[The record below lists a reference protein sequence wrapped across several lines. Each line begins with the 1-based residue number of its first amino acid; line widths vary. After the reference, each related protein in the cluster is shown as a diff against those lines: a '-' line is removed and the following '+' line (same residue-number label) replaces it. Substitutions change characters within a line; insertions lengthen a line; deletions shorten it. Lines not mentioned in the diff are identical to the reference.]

1 MRTYNIGFYEEISK
15 ITSKLSSNTCTLYLF
30 LCTYSEIIPNSSKQ
44 RLGQAHFTIWWNL
57 NLSSAHRVCP
67 VSLVEGD
74 VSKGTLN
81 QNEQNSESLG

>member
-1 MRTYNIGFYEEISK
+1 MSTYNIGFNGEISK
-15 ITSKLSSNTCTLYLF
+15 ITSKLSSNTHFIC
-30 LCTYSEIIPNSSKQ
+30 SSVLTVKLSPTVPSNVLA
-44 RLGQAHFTIWWNL
+44 RLTSL

-67 VSLVEGD
+67 VSLVEGY

>member
-1 MRTYNIGFYEEISK
+1 MSTYNIGLNGEISK
-15 ITSKLSSNTCTLYLF
+15 ITSKLSSNTHFICSSVLTVI
-30 LCTYSEIIPNSSKQ
+30 IIPNSSKQ
-44 RLGQAHFTIWWNL
+44 RLGQAHFTIWSNL

-81 QNEQNSESLG
+81 KNKQESESLE